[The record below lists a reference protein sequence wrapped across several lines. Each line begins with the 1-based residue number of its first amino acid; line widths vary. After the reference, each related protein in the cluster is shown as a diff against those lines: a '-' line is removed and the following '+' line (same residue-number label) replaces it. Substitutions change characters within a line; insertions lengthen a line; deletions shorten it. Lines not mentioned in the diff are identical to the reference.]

1 MLDSRSLRLGP
12 LLDISDKASGINPPL
27 GHFFEKVRDC
37 ILANINQ
44 KWMNENDC
52 KVYNLTSLRKTKSDI
67 FLNLET
73 KSLKSLIGVIT
84 GHFMIGNM
92 RVKWDASVS

>member
-1 MLDSRSLRLGP
+1 MAAKFTISSALD
-12 LLDISDKASGINPPL
+12 
-27 GHFFEKVRDC
+27 
-37 ILANINQ
+37 
-44 KWMNENDC
+44 
-52 KVYNLTSLRKTKSDI
+52 KTKSDI

-84 GHFMIGNM
+84 GHFMMGNM